1 MQHLLSRVESGGRS
15 SNDDWLM
22 VEKNLG
28 GRLVA
33 AAMDEECRSENS
45 YEPSIAED
53 DEWQEV
59 APIGLDTGF
68 SFDGI
73 AGESLF
79 GVASFEE
86 GTECSLEHVHEVTG
100 NQVSIATES
109 QPVVST
115 SEPTPITGSAWDTM
129 LAQAFSGNMG
139 DWYYERYFQQ

>member
-1 MQHLLSRVESGGRS
+1 
-15 SNDDWLM
+15 
-22 VEKNLG
+22 
-28 GRLVA
+28 
-33 AAMDEECRSENS
+33 MDEECRSENS

-100 NQVSIATES
+100 NQVSIATNLS
-109 QPVVST
+109 PWSRPQNLLQL
-115 SEPTPITGSAWDTM
+115 
-129 LAQAFSGNMG
+129 LAVHGIPCWHKLFL
-139 DWYYERYFQQ
+139 ET

>member
-86 GTECSLEHVHEVTG
+86 GAECSLEHVQEVTG
-100 NQVSIATES
+100 NQVFSIATDLRL
-109 QPVVST
+109 
-115 SEPTPITGSAWDTM
+115 GSRPQN
-129 LAQAFSGNMG
+129 LL
-139 DWYYERYFQQ
+139 R

>member
-1 MQHLLSRVESGGRS
+1 
-15 SNDDWLM
+15 
-22 VEKNLG
+22 
-28 GRLVA
+28 
-33 AAMDEECRSENS
+33 MDEECRSENS

-129 LAQAFSGNMG
+129 LAQAFSGNMNLAAVLPPWEIG
-139 DWYYERYFQQ
+139 TMRDIFSNSIEIRE